1 MTVPIIGQLY
11 RGSEG
16 TIFMLLDIQ
25 YGNPE
30 KVTYLSSQ
38 RFFPGEDIMEPYSYR
53 APSCPLAK
61 IDYLNI
67 KTKKKQS
74 IVIEEDSFDYFFEE
88 LGPNSLF

>member
-1 MTVPIIGQLY
+1 MNLPVIGQLY

-16 TIFMLLDIQ
+16 TIFMLLDVQ

-30 KVTYLSSQ
+30 RVTYLSGQ
-38 RFFPGEDIMEPYSYR
+38 RFFPGGDLTESYSYR
-53 APSCPLAK
+53 LPKCPLAK
-61 IDYLNI
+61 IDYLDI
-67 KTKKKQS
+67 KSKKKQS

>member
-1 MTVPIIGQLY
+1 MTTPIIGQLY

-30 KVTYLSSQ
+30 KVTYLSNQ
-38 RFFPGEDIMEPYSYR
+38 RFFPGEDLTEPYSYR
-53 APSCPLAK
+53 SPICPLAK

-67 KTKKKQS
+67 KTKKRES
-74 IVIEEDSFDYFFEE
+74 IVIEENSFDYFFEE
-88 LGPNSLF
+88 LNSNSLF